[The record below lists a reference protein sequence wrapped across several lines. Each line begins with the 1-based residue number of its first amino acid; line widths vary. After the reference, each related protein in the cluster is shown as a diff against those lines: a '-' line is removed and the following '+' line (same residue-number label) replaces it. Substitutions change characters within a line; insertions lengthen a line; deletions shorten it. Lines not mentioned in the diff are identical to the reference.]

1 MNRRSGSVFVVAL
14 VAVTILTLVAVT
26 AASSIRADLL
36 AAQNRLERRRAE
48 RSAQSAIQYA
58 LVALQQVDPNVLSES
73 DEWNDLDG
81 AISYQVGQSTF
92 RVQVV
97 DMGSFINL
105 NTAPQDQLEKL
116 PLTTEQIESLLDW
129 READLNP
136 RTSGAKDDFYNAL
149 DEPYNAALRRLETV
163 DEVLLVKDWLPA
175 TLYDPPTQT
184 TSQPL
189 VNAAT
194 EDQPLLADLF
204 TVDSA
209 SPNVNSD
216 GEQRADINQVQEQ
229 QLTALGISQPVAQ
242 AIIQRRNTQ
251 GTFETM
257 RQVLEVQGVDEEA
270 AEALLN
276 GVSVSSEASLPG
288 KINLNTASEA
298 VLNSIPGMDSQT
310 TNAILGQQGSFASI
324 GELATLGSV
333 SIDVVRETADYF
345 TVGSSAFLVRAMGED
360 GGRRV
365 YLEAVVVI
373 DDTGVHLK
381 RLQTPPFG
389 DMRSRWGW
397 DEEPGSDTVIVEN
410 AN

>member
-48 RSAQSAIQYA
+48 RSAQSAVQFA
-58 LVALQQVDPNVLSES
+58 MVALQQVDPNALTEN

-81 AISYQVGQSTF
+81 TISYQVGQSTF

-97 DMGSFINL
+97 DMGAFINL
-105 NTAPQDQLEKL
+105 NTAPQEQLEKL

-288 KINLNTASEA
+288 RINLNTASEA

-324 GELATLGSV
+324 GELATLGNV